1 VVASLPPEPGLL
13 LSYETPSEGWL
24 ILAGA
29 HSTVPGFVL
38 ESIRVPDIQEISG
51 KCRSSRKS
59 VRVLSPIY
67 AFHERSSERMTL
79 LPVADG
85 ARLLGIHPKTLC
97 HWLKEAHVP
106 LATHP
111 ADARI
116 KCVMEEHLQQVA
128 SLHGRP
134 LQSSVPSQ
142 AQALSGP
149 EKERDQIQRL
159 ASLETRI
166 VTLQEQIT
174 QLTLALLQERERS
187 VEHRLTVLE
196 ALLQP
201 VVGRQLSAPPTP
213 EVEQEAS
220 CSLRGPRPLHPAEHL
235 ARSRRPPLIE
245 YCASGI
251 YVIISSQEGEVH
263 LEPNSRAWFDWLAT
277 LSSFRFI
284 GPVGRFTAHRGY
296 KQGQQTH
303 FWSASRCVRRHTYKH
318 SLGVTESLTIA
329 SLEHIAA
336 RLQSDIDAR

>member
-1 VVASLPPEPGLL
+1 
-13 LSYETPSEGWL
+13 
-24 ILAGA
+24 
-29 HSTVPGFVL
+29 
-38 ESIRVPDIQEISG
+38 
-51 KCRSSRKS
+51 
-59 VRVLSPIY
+59 
-67 AFHERSSERMTL
+67 MTL

-97 HWLKEAHVP
+97 HWLKEANLP

-116 KCVMEEHLQQVA
+116 KCVTEEHLQQVA

-134 LQSSVPSQ
+134 LQSSVLSQ

-149 EKERDQIQRL
+149 EKEREPASTGCSLPLSHLHETDQIQRL

-201 VVGRQLSAPPTP
+201 LVGRQISAPLTP
-213 EVEQEAS
+213 EAEQKPP
-220 CSLRGPRPLHPAEHL
+220 CTLQGPQPLHPAEHL

-284 GPVGRFTAHRGY
+284 GPVGRVTAHRGY

-318 SLGVTESLTIA
+318 YLGVTESLTLA

-336 RLQSDIDAR
+336 RLQSDVDAR